1 MIPALL
7 TLSRANAGWVLLAA
21 VLSVGAAYYAGQ
33 YVGARDERIEADGER
48 AAEQVAQQAQ
58 LVDTMQA
65 MAARAAQQAQE
76 DFALAAR
83 NERAQ
88 REITKIFSEMQQEVA
103 DYVASHPAVNDC
115 GLDARGLRLWTAA
128 NAGDTSAAASATAE
142 PHDGVPSASAA
153 AVGDARRSAEQSRPG
168 NDATASVPPRSQ

>member
-48 AAEQVAQQAQ
+48 AAERAAQQAQ
-58 LVDTMQA
+58 LVDTLQV

-88 REITKIFSEMQQEVA
+88 REITKIFSDMQQEVA
-103 DYVASHPAVNDC
+103 DYVAANPALADC
-115 GLDARGLRLWTAA
+115 SLDAHGLRIWSAA
-128 NAGDTSAAASATAE
+128 NAGDVPAAAAAAAE
-142 PHDGVPSASAA
+142 PHGGSPGASAA
-153 AVGDARRSAEQSRPG
+153 AVGDARRPAEQSRAG
-168 NDATASVPPRSQ
+168 DGGAASMPARP